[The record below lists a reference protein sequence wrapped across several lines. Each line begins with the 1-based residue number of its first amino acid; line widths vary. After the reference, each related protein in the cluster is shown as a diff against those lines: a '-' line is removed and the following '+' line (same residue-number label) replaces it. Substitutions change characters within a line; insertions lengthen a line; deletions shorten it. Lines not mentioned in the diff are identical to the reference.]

1 MTPEPGAFA
10 KRWAQEWNSRDL
22 DQVLAHYAPDVVFR
36 SPVAARVVPESG
48 GVIQGLDA
56 LRDYWSQALARTP
69 DLRFEVL
76 DVYAGIDTLVI
87 RFRNQLDEVRCEV
100 LRFQDGLVVEGEGTF
115 QSSFST
121 VE

>member
-10 KRWAQEWNSRDL
+10 LRWAHEWNSHDIDL
-22 DQVLAHYAPDVVFR
+22 VLTHYAPDVIFR

-48 GVIQGLDA
+48 GVVRGLDA

-100 LRFQDGLVVEGEGTF
+100 LRFRAGLVVEGEGTF
-115 QSSFST
+115 QT
-121 VE
+121 AVE